1 MSEEFKGKIIKD
13 GAKTTDHSQ
22 AKKWIQTLTFHKN
35 EFWMDHVS
43 KCKVQSYQFLEEN
56 ITEKSTW
63 PWVWWW
69 EIKWNTISMIHEK
82 NVSYL
87 QVSHPQ
93 IQPTTDWFDLQ
104 IQSLNCIFTEEWNRC
119 MRRRMQFKPMLSKGQ
134 LYSIIQILELS
145 GKAKL

>member
-1 MSEEFKGKIIKD
+1 MVLKQLIIHKP
-13 GAKTTDHSQ
+13 
-22 AKKWIQTLTFHKN
+22 KN
-35 EFWMDHVS
+35 EFRHWPFTKMSSEWIMYLNV
-43 KCKVQSYQFLEEN
+43 KFKAINFLEEN

-63 PWVWWW
+63 PWGWWW

-104 IQSLNCIFTEEWNRC
+104 IQSLNCIFTEEWNSC
-119 MRRRMQFKPMLSKGQ
+119 MRRCMQFKPMLSKGQ